1 MADIKEN
8 EMTSKSSVA
17 LTDKLRLVGASDNA
31 SYNAVIN
38 DIAKAIIQ
46 NYTGLSLAGSNQS
59 IKSALDSLNSNLGGF
74 TFKLLTSLPSQS
86 SSELSIVN
94 NTRALLVLLGAD
106 ANATGIFT
114 ISATS
119 GGVIIRTRIGAMSNI
134 ADSISANSLS
144 LQNNGG
150 AQINVFAIVFQGALI

>member
-1 MADIKEN
+1 MG
-8 EMTSKSSVA
+8 
-17 LTDKLRLVGASDNA
+17 RLASN
-31 SYNAVIN
+31 
-38 DIAKAIIQ
+38 
-46 NYTGLSLAGSNQS
+46 
-59 IKSALDSLNSNLGGF
+59 LNSNLGGF

-106 ANATGIFT
+106 VNATGIFT

-150 AQINVFAIVFQGALI
+150 AQINVFAIIFQGALT